1 MIQIP
6 TPTLSR
12 VEELAL
18 FRYAIVADLV
28 VSDLPVGGL
37 QEELKHRAK
46 RRYRPPGAKT
56 SRTFHWKTLQR
67 WLRAAR
73 EGLARLESASRKRG
87 FGLNLSAEARQLL
100 LEMRE
105 EHPNVAADVLLD
117 EAVRNGVIE
126 RGAVSVPTVRRL
138 FARAELPRTS
148 ADRTT
153 RRKDRRRWEADRPCR
168 IWHADVCHVWR
179 REPDG
184 KAVKACIHGIL
195 DDHSRLIIS
204 IEARESE
211 TENDL
216 LSLLVE
222 ALLRYP
228 APEIFYVDNGATYR
242 GDVLAMTLSKLG
254 IRLVQ
259 PEPYNPEARGKMERF
274 WRTLRQRLVD
284 TLHGPMS
291 LAELQ
296 VALLAWVD
304 ADYHMRKHAGLM
316 GATPL
321 QRFREG
327 VRSLA
332 APRTLEDLAKA
343 LEVPRVATVRKDAT
357 FSVDGT
363 VYEVRGRHL
372 SGKKIQVILDPFTG
386 RPIRVEHDGQL
397 LLFSVCDA
405 RSNARR
411 GRGDVEDVPSVTT
424 PFDRVAG
431 LLQAARKVQDA

>member
-1 MIQIP
+1 MVQFPI
-6 TPTLSR
+6 PTLSR
-12 VEELAL
+12 IEELAL
-18 FRYAIVADLV
+18 FRHAIVADLV
-28 VSDLPVGGL
+28 VCDLPVGGL
-37 QEELKHRAK
+37 QAELKQRAK
-46 RRYRPPGAKT
+46 RRYRPPGSKV
-56 SRTFHWKTLQR
+56 SRTYHWKTLQR
-67 WLRAAR
+67 WLFAAR
-73 EGLARLESASRKRG
+73 DGLARLEPMSRKRG
-87 FGLNLSAEARQLL
+87 FGLNIPEEARHLL
-100 LEMRE
+100 LAMRE
-105 EHPNVAADVLLD
+105 EHPSVAADVLLD
-117 EAVRNGVIE
+117 EAVRNGVIAQ
-126 RGAVSVPTVRRL
+126 GAVSVPTVRRL
-138 FARAELPRTS
+138 FARADLPRS
-148 ADRTT
+148 SSDRTT
-153 RRKDRRRWEADRPCR
+153 RRRDRRRWEADRPCR

-184 KAVKACIHGIL
+184 KAVKAYVHGIL
-195 DDHSRLIIS
+195 DDHSRLIVG
-204 IEARESE
+204 IEARASE

-216 LSLLVE
+216 LSLLVD

-228 APEIFYVDNGATYR
+228 APDVFYVDNGSTYR

-304 ADYHMRKHAGLM
+304 ADYHVRKHAGLM

-332 APRTLEDLAKA
+332 PPRTVQELAKA

-357 FSVDGT
+357 LSVDGT

-372 SGKKIQVILDPFTG
+372 AGKKVQVILDPFTE
-386 RPIRVEHDGQL
+386 RPIRVEHDGQP

-405 RSNARR
+405 RGNARR
-411 GRGDVEDVPSVTT
+411 DRGDLDDVAPLST
-424 PFDRVAG
+424 PFARVAG